1 MCMANRKKS
10 KTMTVWYRDDLDEK
24 VRYLKMRPGG
34 LTKFIE
40 DALDNLTIP
49 ADELK
54 AMRLLNS
61 KMR

>member
-1 MCMANRKKS
+1 
-10 KTMTVWYRDDLDEK
+10 MTVWYRDELEEK
-24 VRYLKMRPGG
+24 VQYLKMRPGG